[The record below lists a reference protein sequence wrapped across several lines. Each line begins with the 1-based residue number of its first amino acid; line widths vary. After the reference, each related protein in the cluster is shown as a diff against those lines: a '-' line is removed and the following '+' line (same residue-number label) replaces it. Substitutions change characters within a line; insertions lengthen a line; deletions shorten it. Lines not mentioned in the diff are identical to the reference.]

1 MGRVLLGIVIGIVLV
16 PLFGLTYLKYGHP
29 PVAVNDAPWPYEK
42 SIAGMALKARI
53 EYEKQETPPVKADGD
68 TFIAGAHIYAQ
79 ECAVCHGFHGQPSR
93 FGTHM
98 FPSAP
103 PLWEKHRNNSVVGV
117 SDDPVAETYWKVSNG
132 IRLTGMPSYQGIL
145 TQAQM
150 WQVSVLLANA
160 DKPLP
165 PEAIAILRGQSP
177 DAPASDAANGSGAAA
192 LTPPAGVKMELSR
205 GAN

>member
-16 PLFGLTYLKYGHP
+16 PLFGLMYLKYGHP
-29 PVAVNDAPWPYEK
+29 PVAVGDAPWPYEK
-42 SIAGMALKARI
+42 LAAGLALKSRI
-53 EYEKQETPPVKADGD
+53 EYEKQENPPIKADGD

-98 FPSAP
+98 FPVAP
-103 PLWEKHRNNSVVGV
+103 PLWEKHHNGNVVGV
-117 SDDPVAETYWKVSNG
+117 SDDPVGETYWKVANG
-132 IRLTGMPSYQGIL
+132 IRLTGMPSYTGIL

-150 WQVSVLLANA
+150 WQVSILLANA

-165 PEAIAILRGQSP
+165 PEAISILRGEAS
-177 DAPASDAANGSGAAA
+177 ATPASDAANGSGAAI
-192 LTPPAGVKMELSR
+192 LNPPAGMKATISR